1 MADFMQQ
8 RRDLV
13 ADPSKFVRGHMANV
27 HMWEAHEQT
36 SHTRLLNNVLKPG
49 RIGGKYGD
57 SQFRRVQNA
66 DLGEECVRKLLELN
80 IAAIERYVENYR
92 NDPANTPDSMLY
104 HMECMAKQ
112 PDGTLIPDYIGF
124 GYRLVGATKD
134 KYGGGVTHVEAV
146 KTNAVACIVRPSVD
160 SPDGWEITSAF
171 PMVTP
176 RPAEMTGQTSIK
188 PVEKNFGHILRNT
201 LAYKDANPVLK
212 AYMETTCAGSPKDPK
227 YRTVYSPKTPT
238 RPPII
243 MISPDTK
250 YPGNS
255 SQYPRIVIYA
265 NENPPAN
272 ARVFLWNDK
281 KFQLGSEKSLERLRD
296 IDPGLADLYDGI
308 VGKLPDEFRP
318 NGLPYNH
325 PAPDGQKPEP
335 RKVPVD
341 GPEPVTDGKPAS
353 RDGTRTK
360 EERKPEP
367 GKTRP
372 DERPMRRSRS
382 DPRFDAI
389 ADEIAGAA
397 PETGQEQT
405 YTGLN

>member
-13 ADPSKFVRGHMANV
+13 ANPSKFVRGHMANV

-66 DLGEECVRKLLELN
+66 DLGEECVRKLLENN
-80 IAAIERYVENYR
+80 IAAIERYVESYR
-92 NDPANTPDSMLY
+92 NDPEGTPDSMLY

-176 RPAEMTGQTSIK
+176 RPAEMTSQTSIK
-188 PVEKNFGHILRNT
+188 PVEKDFGHILRNT

-212 AYMETTCAGSPKDPK
+212 AYMETTCAGGPKDPK

-250 YPGNS
+250 YPGND
-255 SQYPRIVIYA
+255 SQYPRVIIYA

-272 ARVFLWNDK
+272 ARVFLGDDR
-281 KFQLGSEKSLERLRD
+281 KFQLGSEKSLKRLKD

-318 NGLPYNH
+318 NGLPYNP
-325 PAPDGQKPEP
+325 PAPNSRKPEHE
-335 RKVPVD
+335 KVPVD
-341 GPEPVTDGKPAS
+341 GPGPITAGKPAF
-353 RDGTRTK
+353 RDDTRVK
-360 EERKPEP
+360 QERKPET
-367 GKTRP
+367 GKTPP
-372 DERPMRRSRS
+372 DVPPVRRSRS
-382 DPRFDAI
+382 DPRFDAL
-389 ADEIAGAA
+389 AEEIAGTA
-397 PETGQEQT
+397 PGEERDQT
-405 YTGLN
+405 YTELN